1 MLAQMTIAFLA
12 PCACLAMLLR
22 RKQPRPV
29 PVIVRRSRGL
39 FP

>member
-1 MLAQMTIAFLA
+1 MLAQIIIAYLA

-29 PVIVRRSRGL
+29 PIVVRRSRGQWS
-39 FP
+39 